1 MTLAY
6 CFQAVDE
13 MWLLQRLEELEQH
26 GQRIASMRLF
36 EERNVNRNVM
46 ALMTNYMTIAQAM
59 CVRQQLSRVL
69 SFCF

>member
-26 GQRIASMRLF
+26 GQRIDSMRLF

-46 ALMTNYMTIAQAM
+46 ALMTNYMTITQAM

>member
-1 MTLAY
+1 
-6 CFQAVDE
+6 
-13 MWLLQRLEELEQH
+13 MWLFQRLEELEQH
-26 GQRIASMRLF
+26 RQRIASMRHF

-59 CVRQQLSRVL
+59 CVRQQLNRVL